1 MNEDFIHSLFVD
13 SSDIEGSGLFCNDH
27 IKGGEH
33 VAPILFEYDY
43 DGNDLA
49 DHNKYYLRSDILRF
63 TNHKH
68 DANCIPHRDGDVVY
82 LMSSRDI
89 PPSEEICVD
98 YFNVIGGLDP
108 FPNHLPY
115 LKNELIRLLPSIG
128 PDVFFKERDT
138 SYVDDLSSFASNS
151 DGNPDIIKIFLELI
165 KKLSM

>member
-1 MNEDFIHSLFVD
+1 
-13 SSDIEGSGLFCNDH
+13 
-27 IKGGEH
+27 
-33 VAPILFEYDY
+33 
-43 DGNDLA
+43 
-49 DHNKYYLRSDILRF
+49 
-63 TNHKH
+63 
-68 DANCIPHRDGDVVY
+68 
-82 LMSSRDI
+82 MSSRDI